1 MALILLIE
9 DDSAL
14 RLNLQRILEHEGHE
28 VHSAA
33 GGSEGLR
40 TWRTHGADLVL
51 MDIHMPDMDGIEV
64 LLQLR
69 RLAPQLPVVTM
80 SGGDYTGQLSALDD
94 ADLLGAT
101 ARIPKPFSRQE
112 LVETIAR
119 ALALGGAT

>member
-1 MALILLIE
+1 MALILVIE
-9 DDSAL
+9 DDPAL
-14 RLNLQRILEHEGHE
+14 RLNLQRILELEGHE
-28 VHSAA
+28 VQSAA
-33 GGSEGLR
+33 DGIEGLR
-40 TWRTHGADLVL
+40 TLRTHGADLVL

-69 RLAPQLPVVTM
+69 QLAPQLPVVTM

-119 ALALGGAT
+119 ALAIGDAT